1 MTECTI
7 ESATLLKDAFNDI
20 EAAAALGI
28 SVGELYELLDRNIFT
43 DGKGRPERVM
53 FQHADLVL
61 LSFWQKS
68 TPNIKVIRM
77 PRRRA

>member
-1 MTECTI
+1 MTEN
-7 ESATLLKDAFNDI
+7 SALMNSALMKDAYNEL

-28 SVGELYELLDRNIFT
+28 TVDELYDLLDKNIFT
-43 DGKGRPERVM
+43 DGKGRPEHLF

-61 LSFWQKS
+61 LSFWQQS

-77 PRRRA
+77 PRRR